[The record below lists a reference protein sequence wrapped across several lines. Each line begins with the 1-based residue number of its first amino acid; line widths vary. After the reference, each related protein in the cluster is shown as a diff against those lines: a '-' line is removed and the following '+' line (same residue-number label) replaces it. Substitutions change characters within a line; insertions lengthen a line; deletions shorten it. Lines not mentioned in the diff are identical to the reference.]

1 MSMKSYIAF
10 VTVWHKKDDPSD
22 VSSYSFFV
30 TGKNDRSIKQEI
42 SKEVQ
47 TYQYW
52 KHTTILSE
60 ELESKKE
67 SLRRIGTTA
76 LTDKIRNEAIT
87 ETVLLN
93 KKKHSDLRA
102 RLSKTKCGCF
112 FSSFKELMDH
122 PYNLFTHLAQEL
134 SPGSKLVIEAGVLY
148 IYDTGK
154 SEKYWETI
162 LKKDRDK
169 LVAEMKK
176 VVEFAQDELRK
187 IQY

>member
-1 MSMKSYIAF
+1 MRSHIAF
-10 VTVWHKKDDPSD
+10 VTVWHKKEDPSD
-22 VSSYSFFV
+22 VSNYTFFV
-30 TGKNDRSIKQEI
+30 TGKNDRLIKQRI
-42 SKEVQ
+42 DKEVK
-47 TYQYW
+47 TYQHW

-60 ELESKKE
+60 KLGTETENIRL
-67 SLRRIGTTA
+67 IGTTP
-76 LTDKIRNEAIT
+76 LTDKVRNEAIT
-87 ETVLLN
+87 EIVLLN
-93 KKKHSDLRA
+93 KKKHADLRA

-112 FSSFKELMDH
+112 FSNFKELMDH

-162 LKKDRDK
+162 LKKDREK